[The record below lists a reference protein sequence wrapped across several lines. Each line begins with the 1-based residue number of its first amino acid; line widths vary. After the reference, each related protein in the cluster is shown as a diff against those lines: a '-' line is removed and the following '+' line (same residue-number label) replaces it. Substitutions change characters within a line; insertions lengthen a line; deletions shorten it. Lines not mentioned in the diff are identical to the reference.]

1 MSNGYQNI
9 TAPAL
14 SVRLS
19 ILYELSNGPL
29 TQPELFSRI
38 SQKRNVARGSVKT
51 LTYYLQRQGK
61 VDYSFGIARAIKAQ
75 SADRR

>member
-1 MSNGYQNI
+1 MINGYQNI

-19 ILYELSNGPL
+19 VLYELSNGPL
-29 TQPELFSRI
+29 TQGELYTAI

-61 VDYSFGIARAIKAQ
+61 LDYTNGTARATTPQ
-75 SADRR
+75 TADRR